1 MGREGSTTARFHGVS
16 GPLPIDAP
24 GAARPAAAPA
34 AVLLDLDGT
43 CLDSE
48 DQFLHPRVR
57 EAVREAAHR
66 MPVIV
71 ATGRMYRSALP
82 WCRELGIHTPVVCYQ
97 GALVRE
103 MPPPDGDGTVLLDEG
118 VPPPA
123 ALRAL
128 HVARAHNWHFQAY
141 QDDELYCEQD
151 RPEAHLYARIAGVPI
166 NFVDDLAPLL
176 HRAISTKA
184 ICVIEDPPEV
194 DRCIEIMTREL
205 KSEARVTRSLP
216 QFVEIVSPRVSK
228 AAACALVCD
237 RLGVSISDAVAIGDA
252 PNDIEM
258 LDAAGFAIVVS
269 SAPASVLAHAGATC
283 APPREAGVA
292 DALAAL
298 GLC

>member
-1 MGREGSTTARFHGVS
+1 VI
-16 GPLPIDAP
+16 PLLPIDAP
-24 GAARPAAAPA
+24 GAARPATTPA

-48 DQFLHPRVR
+48 DQFLHPRTR
-57 EAVREAAHR
+57 EAVRESAR
-66 MPVIV
+66 RLPVII

-82 WCRELGIHTPVVCYQ
+82 WCRELGIHTPLVCYQ

-103 MPPPDGDGTVLLDEG
+103 LPPPEGAGTVLLDEG
-118 VPPPA
+118 VPSA
-123 ALRAL
+123 VALRAL
-128 HVARAHNWHFQAY
+128 RVARAHNWHFQAY

-176 HRAISTKA
+176 RRSTSKV
-184 ICVIEDPPEV
+184 ICVIEDPREV
-194 DRCIEIMTREL
+194 DRCIATMTREL
-205 KSEARVTRSLP
+205 KSDARVTRSLP

-228 AAACALVCD
+228 AAACALVCE
-237 RLGVSISDAVAIGDA
+237 RLGVRISDAVAIGDA
-252 PNDIEM
+252 PNDVEM
-258 LDAAGFAIVVS
+258 LDAACFAIVVS
-269 SAPASVLAHAGATC
+269 TAPASVLAHADATC

>member
-1 MGREGSTTARFHGVS
+1 MRL
-16 GPLPIDAP
+16 PLPIDAP
-24 GAARPAAAPA
+24 GAARPATAPA

-57 EAVREAAHR
+57 EAVREAAR
-66 MPVIV
+66 RVPVIV

-82 WCRELGIHTPVVCYQ
+82 WCRELGIHTPLVCYQ

-103 MPPPDGDGTVLLDEG
+103 LPEPEGSGAVLLDEG
-118 VPPPA
+118 LASAV

-176 HRAISTKA
+176 ERATSTKA
-184 ICVIEDPPEV
+184 ICVIEDPREV
-194 DRCIEIMTREL
+194 ERCIDTMTREL
-205 KSEARVTRSLP
+205 QPDARVTRSLP
-216 QFVEIVSPRVSK
+216 QFVEIVSPLVSK
-228 AAACALVCD
+228 AAACALVCE
-237 RLGVSISDAVAIGDA
+237 RLGVRMTDAIAIGDA

-269 SAPASVLAHAGATC
+269 NAVPSVLAHADATC
-283 APPREAGVA
+283 NPPCEAGVA

>member
-1 MGREGSTTARFHGVS
+1 MSL
-16 GPLPIDAP
+16 PLPIDAP
-24 GAARPAAAPA
+24 GAIRPGIAPA

-57 EAVREAAHR
+57 EAVREAAER
-66 MPVIV
+66 VPVIV

-82 WCRELGIHTPVVCYQ
+82 WCRELGIRTPVVCYQ

-103 MPPPDGDGTVLLDEG
+103 LPPPDGTGAVLLDEG
-118 VPPPA
+118 VPSA
-123 ALRAL
+123 VALRAL
-128 HVARAHNWHFQAY
+128 HVARAHDWHFQAY

-176 HRAISTKA
+176 QRATSTKA
-184 ICVIEDPPEV
+184 ICVIEDPVEV
-194 DRCIEIMTREL
+194 DRCIEVMTHEL
-205 KSEARVTRSLP
+205 KPDARVTRSLP

-237 RLGVSISDAVAIGDA
+237 RLGVTITDAVAIGDA

-269 SAPASVLAHAGATC
+269 SAPASVLAHADATC
-283 APPREAGVA
+283 APPRDAGVA
-292 DALAAL
+292 DALGAL
-298 GLC
+298 GLV

>member
-1 MGREGSTTARFHGVS
+1 MSR
-16 GPLPIDAP
+16 PLPINAP
-24 GAARPAAAPA
+24 GAARPGVSPA

-57 EAVREAAHR
+57 EAVREAAQR
-66 MPVIV
+66 VPVIV

-103 MPPPDGDGTVLLDEG
+103 LPPPQGTGAVLLDEG
-118 VPPPA
+118 VPSA
-123 ALRAL
+123 VALRAL

-176 HRAISTKA
+176 QRSTSTKA
-184 ICVIEDPPEV
+184 ICVIEDPREV
-194 DRCIEIMTREL
+194 ERCIATITREL
-205 KSEARVTRSLP
+205 KPDARVTRSLP

-237 RLGVSISDAVAIGDA
+237 RLGLRVSDAVAIGDA

-269 SAPASVLAHAGATC
+269 NAVASVLAHADATC

-292 DALAAL
+292 DALAVL

>member
-1 MGREGSTTARFHGVS
+1 VS
-16 GPLPIDAP
+16 LPLPIDAP
-24 GAARPAAAPA
+24 GAARPGVAPA

-57 EAVREAAHR
+57 AAVREAAQR
-66 MPVIV
+66 VPVIV

-82 WCRELGIHTPVVCYQ
+82 WCRELGIRTPVVCYQ

-103 MPPPDGDGTVLLDEG
+103 LPPPEGTGAVLLDEG
-118 VPPPA
+118 VPSA
-123 ALRAL
+123 VALRAL
-128 HVARAHNWHFQAY
+128 HVARAHDWHFQAY

-151 RPEAHLYARIAGVPI
+151 RPEARLYARIAGVPI
-166 NFVDDLAPLL
+166 NFVSDLAVLL
-176 HRAISTKA
+176 ERATSTKA
-184 ICVIEDPPEV
+184 ICVIEDPVEV
-194 DRCIEIMTREL
+194 DRCIETMTREL
-205 KSEARVTRSLP
+205 KPDARVTRSLP

-228 AAACALVCD
+228 AAACALVCE
-237 RLGVSISDAVAIGDA
+237 RLGVRITDAVAIGDA

-269 SAPASVLAHAGATC
+269 SAPASVLAHADATC
-283 APPREAGVA
+283 NPPREAGVA